1 MLLFPIIFGSLCLHR
16 ALILPGSALSCPE
29 RVCSTAATPIIE
41 VVCLGRMFI
50 KVLAFPSLLQ
60 KILELQ
66 IGLSAYFFET
76 CLRFRLSLSLL
87 NL

>member
-1 MLLFPIIFGSLCLHR
+1 MLLFPIIFGSLGLHR

-29 RVCSTAATPIIE
+29 RVCSTAIVV
-41 VVCLGRMFI
+41 VVCLGRLFI
-50 KVLAFPSLLQ
+50 KVLAFPSLFQ

-66 IGLSAYFFET
+66 ISLSAYFFET
-76 CLRFRLSLSLL
+76 CLSFRLSLSLL

>member
-1 MLLFPIIFGSLCLHR
+1 MLLFPIIFGSLCMHR

-29 RVCSTAATPIIE
+29 RVCSTPIVV

-76 CLRFRLSLSLL
+76 CLGFCLSLSLL